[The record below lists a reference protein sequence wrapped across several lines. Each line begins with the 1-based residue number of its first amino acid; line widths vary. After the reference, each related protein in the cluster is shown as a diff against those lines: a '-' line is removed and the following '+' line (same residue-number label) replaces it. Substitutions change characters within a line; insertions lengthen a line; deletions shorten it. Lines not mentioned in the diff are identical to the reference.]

1 MNKGLGVLLGVL
13 AVILLIAVSL
23 GSSYNNMVRLSENV
37 DSKYSDISVQL
48 KRRADLIPNLIEVV
62 KGYSKYERDTFEEV
76 VKLRN
81 GDYDDLSNDE
91 KINTNEKLSKGIRN
105 IMALAEDYPELKA
118 NESFLQLNSDL
129 ASLEDE
135 IAQSRKY
142 YNAVVRDYNNKVE
155 MLPSNLVAKILG
167 YKSKLMF
174 TVNDEERQSIKV
186 KL

>member
-1 MNKGLGVLLGVL
+1 M
-13 AVILLIAVSL
+13 
-23 GSSYNNMVRLSENV
+23 
-37 DSKYSDISVQL
+37 
-48 KRRADLIPNLIEVV
+48 
-62 KGYSKYERDTFEEV
+62 

>member
-1 MNKGLGVLLGVL
+1 MNYVIVLVVL
-13 AVILLIAVSL
+13 MLCLLYFVVV
-23 GSSYNNMVRLSENV
+23 YNKLIKINN
-37 DSKYSDISVQL
+37 SVNEGFATMDVYL
-48 KRRADLIPNLIEVV
+48 KKRWDLIPNLIEVV

>member
-1 MNKGLGVLLGVL
+1 MSYVIVLVVLIVCLLYFVVVYNK
-13 AVILLIAVSL
+13 LIKL
-23 GSSYNNMVRLSENV
+23 NN
-37 DSKYSDISVQL
+37 SVNEGFATMDVYL
-48 KRRADLIPNLIEVV
+48 KKRWDLIPNLIEVV